1 MRFNPNEGKPDMQY
15 TFLLYS
21 NQSGQSEPTPEEME
35 QELAVFGAY
44 IGALQEA
51 GVFVSTDW
59 LQPVETATTVS
70 SSGGEAVVHDGPFA
84 ETHETLGGYF
94 VVDVP
99 DLDAALEWAKK
110 CPVAQY
116 GKVEVRAS
124 AMDG

>member
-1 MRFNPNEGKPDMQY
+1 MQY

-21 NQSGQSEPTPEEME
+21 DQTNATEPTPEEME

-70 SSGGEAVVHDGPFA
+70 FSNGEAVVHDGPFA
-84 ETHETLGGYF
+84 ETQETLGGYF
-94 VVDVP
+94 VIEAP
-99 DLDAALEWAKK
+99 DLDTALEWAKK
-110 CPVAQY
+110 CPTAQY
-116 GKVEVRAS
+116 GKVEVRAT
-124 AMDG
+124 AMEG

>member
-1 MRFNPNEGKPDMQY
+1 MKY

-21 NQSGQSEPTPEEME
+21 DHSLRGEPTPEELE

-44 IGALQEA
+44 IGALNEA

-59 LQPVETATTVS
+59 LQPTPTAYTVS
-70 SSGGEAVVHDGPFA
+70 YANGDAVVHDGPFA
-84 ETHETLGGYF
+84 ETHEQLGGYF
-94 VVDVP
+94 VIDAP
-99 DLDAALEWAKK
+99 DLDVALEWAKK

-124 AMDG
+124 AMEG

>member
-1 MRFNPNEGKPDMQY
+1 MKY

-21 NQSGQSEPTPEEME
+21 DQSGATEPTPEEME
-35 QELAVFGAY
+35 QELAIFGAY

-51 GVFVSTDW
+51 GVLVATDW

-70 SSGGEAVVHDGPFA
+70 YADGEAVVHDGPFA
-84 ETHETLGGYF
+84 ETQETLGGYF
-94 VVDVP
+94 IIEVP
-99 DLDAALEWAKK
+99 DLDTALEWAKK

-124 AMDG
+124 GMEG